1 MCRMLLLITT
11 LITGVQAAHADVRIG
26 ILTPLT
32 GAGSRYGQEQR
43 VAIDMFLEKY
53 GDLGGAA
60 GKLVPMIY
68 DTRWSGTEAIS
79 LARKLIDSDKVA
91 VIIGPMSS
99 SESEVALPVAN
110 RMETP
115 IITPTAAKPG
125 IATANR
131 PWAFGFAT
139 TADKLDG
146 SLVKAWL
153 DKHPLPNK
161 NVVIFVDAKDAVS
174 NSECTRVFPAALE
187 KLGVKI
193 LDAITFQTG
202 DIDFS
207 AQVTKASG
215 LNPDGVVLCGLYTES
230 AHVVKEMRRQGMT
243 QPIVAGIA
251 VMSDRFNA
259 LAGGDANGIMSVTD
273 FFAGDQ
279 DPTIAAWAR
288 EYETRFQNP
297 PTNVGALTYDTLY
310 LTAECIRQRGVA
322 GNDLAADR
330 TAIRDCWAQLKD
342 AKAPLTGA
350 NSVNPEGYA
359 VRKPT
364 IVVIDG
370 GKMVAVH

>member
-1 MCRMLLLITT
+1 MYRMLLLIAT
-11 LITGVQAAHADVRIG
+11 LMLGGQAAYADVKIG

-53 GDLGGAA
+53 SDLGGAA
-60 GKLVPMIY
+60 GKLVPIIY

-79 LARKLIDSDKVA
+79 LVRKLIDSDQVE
-91 VIIGPMSS
+91 VIVGPMSS
-99 SESEVALPVAN
+99 TESEVALPVAN

-125 IATANR
+125 IASANR

-153 DKHPLPNK
+153 DKNPSIK
-161 NVVIFVDAKDAVS
+161 SVVILVDAKDGVS
-174 NSECTRVFPAALE
+174 SSECTRVFPPALD
-187 KLGVKI
+187 KAGVKV
-193 LDAITFQTG
+193 LDTISFQTG

-215 LNPDGVVLCGLYTES
+215 LKPDGVVLCGLYTES

-251 VMSDRFNA
+251 VMSDRFNS
-259 LAGGDANGIMSVTD
+259 LAGADANGIMSVTD

-279 DPTIAAWAR
+279 DPTIGEWSR
-288 EYETRFQNP
+288 EYETRFKNP

-310 LTAECIRQRGVA
+310 LTRECIRQRGVA
-322 GNDLAADR
+322 GKDLAADR

-350 NSVNPEGYA
+350 NTINADGYA
-359 VRKPT
+359 VRKAT
-364 IVVIDG
+364 IVTIQG
-370 GKMVAVH
+370 GKMVATH

>member
-1 MCRMLLLITT
+1 MYRILLLITA
-11 LITGVQAAHADVRIG
+11 LMMSLHAAYADVTFG
-26 ILTPLT
+26 ILMPLT

-43 VAIDMFLEKY
+43 IAVDMFLEKY
-53 GDLGGAA
+53 SDLGGAS
-60 GKLVPMIY
+60 GKLVPVIY
-68 DTRWSGTEAIS
+68 DTRWNGTEAIS
-79 LARKLIDSDKVA
+79 VTRKLIDSDKVA

-146 SLVKAWL
+146 SLVQAWL
-153 DKHPLPNK
+153 GKHPSIK
-161 NVVIFVDAKDAVS
+161 TVVVLVDAKDAVS
-174 NSECTRVFPAALE
+174 NSECTRVIPPALE
-187 KLGVKI
+187 KLGVKV
-193 LDAITFQTG
+193 LDTISFQTG

-215 LNPDGVVLCGLYTES
+215 LKPDGVVLCGLYTES
-230 AHVVKEMRRQGMT
+230 AHVVKEIRRQGMA

-251 VMSDRFNA
+251 VMSDRFNS
-259 LAGGDANGIMSVTD
+259 LAGTDANGIMSVTD

-279 DPTIAAWAR
+279 NPTITAWSK
-288 EYETRFQNP
+288 EYEARFKSP

-310 LTAECIRQRGVA
+310 LTRECIRQRGVA
-322 GNDLAADR
+322 GKDLNADR
-330 TAIRDCWAQLKD
+330 AAIRDCWAQLKN
-342 AKAPLTGA
+342 AEAPLTGA
-350 NSVNPEGYA
+350 NTINADGYA
-359 VRKPT
+359 VRNAT
-364 IVVIDG
+364 IVTIQG
-370 GKMVAVH
+370 GKMVATH

>member
-1 MCRMLLLITT
+1 MYRMLLLIAT
-11 LITGVQAAHADVRIG
+11 LVLGGQAAYADVKIG

-53 GDLGGAA
+53 SDLGGAS
-60 GKLVPMIY
+60 GKLVPIIY

-79 LARKLIDSDKVA
+79 LVRKLIDSDQVE
-91 VIIGPMSS
+91 VIVGPMSS
-99 SESEVALPVAN
+99 TESEVALPVAN

-153 DKHPLPNK
+153 DKNPSIK
-161 NVVIFVDAKDAVS
+161 SVVILVDAKDGVS
-174 NSECTRVFPAALE
+174 SSECNRVFPPALD
-187 KLGVKI
+187 KAGVKV
-193 LDAITFQTG
+193 LDTISFQTG

-215 LNPDGVVLCGLYTES
+215 LKPDGVVLCGLYTES

-251 VMSDRFNA
+251 VMSDRFNS
-259 LAGGDANGIMSVTD
+259 LAGADANGIMSVTD
-273 FFAGDQ
+273 FFAGND
-279 DPTIAAWAR
+279 DPAIVAWAQ
-288 EYETRFQNP
+288 EYETRFKNP

-310 LTAECIRQRGVA
+310 LTRECIRQRGVA
-322 GNDLAADR
+322 GKDLAADR
-330 TAIRDCWAQLKD
+330 TAIRDCWTQLKD

-350 NSVNPEGYA
+350 NTVTPEGYA
-359 VRKPT
+359 VRKAT
-364 IVVIDG
+364 IVTIQG
-370 GKMVAVH
+370 GKMVAMH